1 MKSKSLRLDDA
12 ARAVIHYCPEALFE
26 LYDPVECSAGMMWSK
41 WQPSTNDESEV
52 NRVRTMIR
60 RLDTQLAPS
69 RWIPDAAYSCEVPW
83 GSQLWACELQ
93 STARHAPLSRAGTC
107 MAHLLRQAYP
117 ALPAGGIETRAIEVR
132 IRRAPMLPP
141 RRGSQKPGLHGAKVT
156 DKHLLSTEGL
166 CCFVPSDRLIKINPN
181 DPRFGHPSYWPFV
194 CLSPRVSANHI
205 EERYK
210 RLLEL
215 ELLYQVP
222 FPEVRLLL
230 GLVGRARFTNDP
242 RFTLMMENA
251 VNDAHAST
259 VMNFGYM
266 TERERR
272 QILLD
277 ANERQTRLMAE
288 RIRQAAELGEQ
299 LGEQRGEQRGEQH
312 GALKTA
318 RAVLSALRAPAEV
331 EQAMVDLTRLET
343 CDAINAALLEIL
355 TCRDE

>member
-1 MKSKSLRLDDA
+1 
-12 ARAVIHYCPEALFE
+12 
-26 LYDPVECSAGMMWSK
+26 
-41 WQPSTNDESEV
+41 
-52 NRVRTMIR
+52 
-60 RLDTQLAPS
+60 
-69 RWIPDAAYSCEVPW
+69 
-83 GSQLWACELQ
+83 
-93 STARHAPLSRAGTC
+93 
-107 MAHLLRQAYP
+107 
-117 ALPAGGIETRAIEVR
+117 
-132 IRRAPMLPP
+132 ML
-141 RRGSQKPGLHGAKVT
+141 
-156 DKHLLSTEGL
+156 
-166 CCFVPSDRLIKINPN
+166 
-181 DPRFGHPSYWPFV
+181 
-194 CLSPRVSANHI
+194 
-205 EERYK
+205 YK

-230 GLVGRARFTNDP
+230 GLVGRAKFDNDP
-242 RFTLMMENA
+242 RFTMMMENA

-299 LGEQRGEQRGEQH
+299 LGEQRGEQH

-343 CDAINAALLEIL
+343 CDTINAALLEIL